1 METEY
6 ETTSGYTMQVD
17 TFLMTDDNVFTNR
30 TTVCTHVVTREDMP
44 NGLSL
49 KTLNFFFLTQSDYIF
64 LEAQTKCR

>member
-30 TTVCTHVVTREDMP
+30 TTVCTHDVTREDMS

-49 KTLNFFFLTQSDYIF
+49 KTLIFFF
-64 LEAQTKCR
+64 